1 MNEQKI
7 YSSLVE
13 ENEDKGKR
21 IKHLFSKYKQIESE
35 NKELDEM
42 YVAEIDELQDRRR
55 ILQK

>member
-21 IKHLFSKYKQIESE
+21 IKHLFAKYKVIS
-35 NKELDEM
+35 
-42 YVAEIDELQDRRR
+42 YVNVANR
-55 ILQK
+55 I

>member
-21 IKHLFSKYKQIESE
+21 IKHLFAKYKVSIE
-35 NKELDEM
+35 
-42 YVAEIDELQDRRR
+42 
-55 ILQK
+55 